1 MHCFFS
7 YRLTKSNGPGV
18 VTGDCNPS
26 KKGLIPVSRVRHEQ
40 GQKREGEA
48 RTGQLLDLWD
58 SH

>member
-1 MHCFFS
+1 M
-7 YRLTKSNGPGV
+7 

-26 KKGLIPVSRVRHEQ
+26 KKGLIPVSRIRHEQ
-40 GQKREGEA
+40 GQKCEGEA